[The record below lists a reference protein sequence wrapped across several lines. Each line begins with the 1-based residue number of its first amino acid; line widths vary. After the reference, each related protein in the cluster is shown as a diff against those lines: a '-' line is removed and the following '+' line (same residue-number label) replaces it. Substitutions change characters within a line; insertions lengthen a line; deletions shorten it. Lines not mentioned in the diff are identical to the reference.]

1 MFNQENTQYD
11 YPIKPMSIKYV
22 LDIIENLQHK
32 EDVSPDEIYF
42 LENYEIYL
50 VASIVGQLGD
60 RHANRLGKILVA
72 TTD

>member
-1 MFNQENTQYD
+1 MLNQENTQYD
-11 YPIKPMSIKYV
+11 YPIEPMSIKYM

-32 EDVSPDEIYF
+32 EGVSSDEIYF

-50 VASIVGQLGD
+50 AASIVGQLGD